1 MEFYLNLFGVLVAL
15 SNFLKFGNST
25 VISELEQCG
34 QRLVLSG
41 TIFGGAPT
49 KKGDWPWLVAF
60 VYWPDEAFFCAGSL
74 ITRSH
79 VLTGK
84 CFNFSTTYL

>member
-1 MEFYLNLFGVLVAL
+1 MEFYLKLLGVFVIL
-15 SNFLKFGNST
+15 NSFPK
-25 VISELEQCG
+25 VVSSSVVSEHEQCG

-60 VYWPDEAFFCAGSL
+60 VYWPEEAFFCAGSL
-74 ITRSH
+74 ISRTH
-79 VLTGK
+79 ILTGK
-84 CFNFSTTYL
+84 CYNSD